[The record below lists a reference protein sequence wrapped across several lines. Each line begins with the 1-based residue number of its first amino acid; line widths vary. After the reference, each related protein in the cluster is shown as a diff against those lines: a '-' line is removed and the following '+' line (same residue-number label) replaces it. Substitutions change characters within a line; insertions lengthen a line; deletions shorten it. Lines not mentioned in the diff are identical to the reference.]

1 MAKIDELIKKL
12 EVDAEQV
19 TANEREFPICLL
31 DDINDALTILRTIT
45 VLNKLGTLDKIKYVL
60 EDYL

>member
-1 MAKIDELIKKL
+1 MAKIDELIKNL
-12 EVDAEQV
+12 EVDAEQA
-19 TANEREFPICLL
+19 TANEQEFPICLL

>member
-1 MAKIDELIKKL
+1 MAKIDELIKNL
-12 EVDAEQV
+12 EVDAEYAA
-19 TANEREFPICLL
+19 ANEWEFPICLL

>member
-12 EVDAEQV
+12 EVDAEQAA
-19 TANEREFPICLL
+19 ANECEFPIYLL

>member
-1 MAKIDELIKKL
+1 MAKIDELIKNL
-12 EVDAEQV
+12 EVDAEWA
-19 TANEREFPICLL
+19 TENEWEFPICLS

>member
-1 MAKIDELIKKL
+1 MAKIDELIKNL
-12 EVDAEQV
+12 EVDVEQA
-19 TANEREFPICLL
+19 TANEWKFPIYLL

>member
-12 EVDAEQV
+12 EVDAELAI
-19 TANEREFPICLL
+19 ANEWEFPICLL

>member
-12 EVDAEQV
+12 EVDAEWA
-19 TANEREFPICLL
+19 TANGWEFPICLSN
-31 DDINDALTILRTIT
+31 DINDALTILRTIT
-45 VLNKLGTLDKIKYVL
+45 VLNKLGKLEKIKYVL

>member
-1 MAKIDELIKKL
+1 MAKIDKLIKNL
-12 EVDAEQV
+12 EVDAEWATV
-19 TANEREFPICLL
+19 NEWEFPICLS

>member
-12 EVDAEQV
+12 EVDAELAA
-19 TANEREFPICLL
+19 ANEWEFPICLL
-31 DDINDALTILRTIT
+31 DDINDALTVLRTIT

>member
-12 EVDAEQV
+12 EVDAEQA
-19 TANEREFPICLL
+19 TANELKFPICLL

>member
-12 EVDAEQV
+12 ELDAEWT
-19 TANEREFPICLL
+19 TANELKFPICLL

-45 VLNKLGTLDKIKYVL
+45 DLNKLGTLDKIKYVL

>member
-12 EVDAEQV
+12 EVDAEW
-19 TANEREFPICLL
+19 TAANKWKFPIGLS
-31 DDINDALTILRTIT
+31 DDINNALTILRTIT